1 MATQTHQFFTDRSK
15 SPHNPSQLVSSSP
28 YYKDPAEFTV
38 HTQKHRSFCQATA
51 TVGAKSLVLL
61 PVTVLEIEAG
71 SRKVGALLPCGTRS
85 PQAHRHPRPSRHVPP
100 PHTTLVSPRADGST
114 APHGLNLLFLYSFT
128 RLRLRNGAAHTGTLS
143 RETHDTRCCP
153 ISREQESVGVV
164 TDLDNAIRARP
175 GLRLLQGRPKNL
187 GVPQQVDEPK
197 LPIPQQQLRAARE
210 LKQLDRARVPR
221 TSNYNINQAGG
232 MRNNMGP

>member
-71 SRKVGALLPCGTRS
+71 FRKVGALLPCGTRS
-85 PQAHRHPRPSRHVPP
+85 PQAHRHPRPSRHVPLLTQHSFP
-100 PHTTLVSPRADGST
+100 PEQTALPRLT
-114 APHGLNLLFLYSFT
+114 A
-128 RLRLRNGAAHTGTLS
+128 
-143 RETHDTRCCP
+143 
-153 ISREQESVGVV
+153 
-164 TDLDNAIRARP
+164 
-175 GLRLLQGRPKNL
+175 
-187 GVPQQVDEPK
+187 
-197 LPIPQQQLRAARE
+197 
-210 LKQLDRARVPR
+210 
-221 TSNYNINQAGG
+221 
-232 MRNNMGP
+232 

>member
-71 SRKVGALLPCGTRS
+71 FRKVGALLPCGTRS
-85 PQAHRHPRPSRHVPP
+85 PQAHRYPRPSRHVPP
-100 PHTTLVSPRADGST
+100 LTQHCIPPRADGST
-114 APHGLNLLFLYSFT
+114 APHGLQPHCFAFLYQAPPAQRRGAHGDALARDARHALLPALARAGIGRRPHGPEAQRDPSTT
-128 RLRLRNGAAHTGTLS
+128 RSAPS
-143 RETHDTRCCP
+143 P
-153 ISREQESVGVV
+153 
-164 TDLDNAIRARP
+164 RAT
-175 GLRLLQGRPKNL
+175 KNL
-187 GVPQQVDEPK
+187 GGPTTSR
-197 LPIPQQQLRAARE
+197 RAEVADSPTTTE
-210 LKQLDRARVPR
+210 SRAR
-221 TSNYNINQAGG
+221 TEST
-232 MRNNMGP
+232 